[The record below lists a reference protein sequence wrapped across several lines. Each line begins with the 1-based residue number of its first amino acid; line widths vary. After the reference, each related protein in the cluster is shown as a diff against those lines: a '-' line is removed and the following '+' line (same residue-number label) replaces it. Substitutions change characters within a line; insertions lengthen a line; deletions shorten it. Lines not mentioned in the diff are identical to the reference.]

1 LGGIDTITS
10 ESGFYQLAKVWEKLA
25 SETSCSFFQSWTWNW
40 YWWRSYKWLK
50 SPFILVKQVQK
61 EPTLI
66 APFFI
71 TKNYL
76 ALPIK
81 LVSFIGTGQ
90 ADYGN
95 ILFNPSV
102 SHCVEDLF
110 TFLAKSTSWDVI
122 DLHQVNEDSHLY
134 QWLRKQVSDLPFKVT
149 FLPQDRVYKCFLPAS
164 WSEYLTSLSKK
175 FRFNINYYRRRLER
189 DYEVDLIEA
198 SQYSDI
204 KQAINRFF
212 LLHSRRLLSKKKPGL
227 FLSPWFKKFHFN
239 LIRALSSSEKLAL
252 IFLKVEGR
260 EVATLYGFREGKT
273 FFYYLGGFDPKW
285 GRLSVA
291 TVLLA
296 ETIKR
301 CIDEKLEV
309 FDFLRGDE
317 PYKQRWQARP
327 STNWRILI
335 VRENARSKI
344 VQYLLE
350 RENSLIKRAK
360 ASLSSGS

>member
-1 LGGIDTITS
+1 LNGIDIITS
-10 ESGFYQLAKVWEKLA
+10 DCGFYQLAQAWEKLT
-25 SETSCSFFQSWTWNW
+25 SEANCSFFQSWSWNW
-40 YWWRSYKWLK
+40 YWWQSYKRFK
-50 SPFILVKQVQK
+50 SPFILVKRVQK
-61 EPTLI
+61 EPVAI

-71 TKNYL
+71 TRNYL

-102 SHCVEDLF
+102 SHCIEDLF
-110 TFLAKSTSWDVI
+110 TFLAKSTSWDII
-122 DLHQVNEDSHLY
+122 DLHQVNEGSYLY
-134 QWLRKQVSDLPFKVT
+134 QWLCRQANNLPFKVT
-149 FLPQDRVYKCFLPAS
+149 FLPQDRVYRCPLPTN
-164 WSEYLTSLSKK
+164 WPEYLASLSKK

-189 DYEVDLIEA
+189 DYEVALIEA
-198 SQYSDI
+198 SQYPDV
-204 KQAINRFF
+204 KQAIDQFF
-212 LLHSRRLLSKKKPGL
+212 SLHGRRLLSKKKPGL
-227 FLSPWFKKFHFN
+227 FLSPWFKKFHSS
-239 LIRALSSSEKLAL
+239 LIRALSGSKSLTL
-252 IFLKVEGR
+252 VFLKVDGG
-260 EVATLYGFREGKT
+260 EVATLYGFKQGRT

-296 ETIKR
+296 ETIKK
-301 CIDEKLEV
+301 CIDEKVEV

-335 VRENARSKI
+335 SRQHTRSRL
-344 VQYLLE
+344 VQRLLE
-350 RENSLIKRAK
+350 KENSLIKKAK
-360 ASLSSGS
+360 ASLSSSS